1 MELIYGP
8 YTVDCRDRHRPG
20 SGTRN
25 PENFKRKPGTQPE
38 TRIPKF
44 QTRNQARKNFL
55 DPKPKFPSRVENP
68 DDPENFSI
76 LTQFLIMRAK
86 TENIQTPPH
95 EASFLKKLRT
105 YRSYSKKLKVYGPL
119 LFVLKYIGP
128 HMVSHLIGARF
139 PLM

>member
-1 MELIYGP
+1 MELIYVP
-8 YTVDCRDRHRPG
+8 YTVDCKGRHGPG

-25 PENFKRKPGTQPE
+25 PDSKISDPEPGP
-38 TRIPKF
+38 
-44 QTRNQARKNFL
+44 KNFL
-55 DPKPKFPSRVENP
+55 DPKPRFPSLVENP

-76 LTQFLIMRAK
+76 LTQFSPMRAK

-95 EASFLKKLRT
+95 EASFLKKKLRT

-119 LFVLKYIGP
+119 LFILKYIGP